1 MIQRYHAYG
10 TYAGD
15 DGTFVDY
22 ADHTAALAAKDAE
35 LAEMEA
41 RKDAAYLE
49 RNQCVAL
56 IATMAHALGHWAG
69 IARTAIEGWSED
81 WHGCVYIDLPAG
93 QVSWHYH
100 DSQAYLFAH
109 LPPYCGEW
117 DGHDTPEKY
126 RRVLQRPVSNARAER
141 AEAALLRKGYRMSCD
156 IPACNCGDQ
165 WTHGGHAEMRLTEIR
180 EALEQADAR
189 RNGETLLADVVHI
202 AARAE
207 RATTIEAELAAL
219 RADAEIGQR
228 WKRDNSLETWFPYT
242 AEELV
247 RLRAEVELWKERAY
261 QLSHA

>member
-141 AEAALLRKGYRMSCD
+141 AEA
-156 IPACNCGDQ
+156 
-165 WTHGGHAEMRLTEIR
+165 
-180 EALEQADAR
+180 EAA
-189 RNGETLLADVVHI
+189 G
-202 AARAE
+202 
-207 RATTIEAELAAL
+207 L
-219 RADAEIGQR
+219 RADAER
-228 WKRDNSLETWFPYT
+228 W
-242 AEELV
+242 
-247 RLRAEVELWKERAY
+247 RAVSAMMTHEHRADAVGWTLGALLPGDDPDAAIDATLT
-261 QLSHA
+261 QEDHND